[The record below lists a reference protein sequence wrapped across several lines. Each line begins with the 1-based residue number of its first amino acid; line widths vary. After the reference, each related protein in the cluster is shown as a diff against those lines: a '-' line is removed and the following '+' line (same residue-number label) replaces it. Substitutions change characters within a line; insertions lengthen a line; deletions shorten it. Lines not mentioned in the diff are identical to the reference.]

1 MRVLSKTQTM
11 EAYSMD
17 KAILATEK
25 AFSLY
30 SDGKAK
36 CPVRTCISTP
46 HGTMLSMP
54 AATNEACGC
63 KMITVRPDNRDL
75 NLPVIQALH
84 MDLDELTGKVETLLN
99 GNVLT

>member
-1 MRVLSKTQTM
+1 MTINFKL
-11 EAYSMD
+11 
-17 KAILATEK
+17 KAK
-25 AFSLY
+25 CSV
-30 SDGKAK
+30 K